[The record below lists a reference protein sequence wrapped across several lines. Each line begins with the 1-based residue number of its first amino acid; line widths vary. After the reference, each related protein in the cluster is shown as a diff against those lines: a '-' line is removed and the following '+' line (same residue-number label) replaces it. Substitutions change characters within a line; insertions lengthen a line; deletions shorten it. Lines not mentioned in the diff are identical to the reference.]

1 MRNQGRIKERDVS
14 SITEQRTRLFNQQIS
29 RLVSN
34 NLGVVV
40 VLIIVAVAFVSG
52 GIIDREIFQ
61 IRNVITILNHMT
73 SLGLVA
79 IGQTF
84 CILAGSFD
92 LSVGSVISLTSQVFA
107 GTVMGRSAMILPA
120 FLLIIGIG
128 VLIGSVNGVLISKAR
143 INPFVTTMAMM
154 LMANGAALLYY
165 PGSYG
170 KITPEVKWIGYGK
183 IGPIPFSF
191 VLLMIVFFICLIV
204 LTRTR
209 FGLHVYALGGG
220 VTAARLSGVKTVLI
234 RMMTHIICAT
244 LAAIDGVYFAAR
256 MGTGDPYSGTGYNLE
271 SIAAVCI
278 AGTSLFGG
286 RGTLWGTLC
295 GVLLLSMIAN
305 IFNHL
310 NLPTMSQL
318 ILRGCIIVIAVAV
331 YTVRS
336 KDFGK

>member
-1 MRNQGRIKERDVS
+1 MLNRSV
-14 SITEQRTRLFNQQIS
+14 QREGELLARVRRTVGANTGI
-29 RLVSN
+29 
-34 NLGVVV
+34 VV
-40 VLIIVAVAFVSG
+40 VLVIVAVAFITG
-52 GIIDREIFQ
+52 GLLDQEIFR
-61 IRNVITILNHMT
+61 IRNVITILHRMT

-92 LSVGSVISLTSQVFA
+92 LSVGSVISLSSQLFA
-107 GTVMGRSAMILPA
+107 GTVMGRPHMIIPA
-120 FLLIIGIG
+120 FGLIIAAGTFIG
-128 VLIGSVNGVLISKAR
+128 AVNGFFIARAR

-154 LMANGAALLYY
+154 VMAKGAALLYY

-170 KITPEVKWIGYGK
+170 QITAQVKYIGYGRVGPLPFPFVIL
-183 IGPIPFSF
+183 IGVFAVCLV
-191 VLLMIVFFICLIV
+191 VLN
-204 LTRTR
+204 RTR

-220 VTAARLSGVKTVLI
+220 AGPARLSGVNTTAI
-234 RMMTHIICAT
+234 RILTHVICSTMAA
-244 LAAIDGVYFAAR
+244 LAGVYFAAR
-256 MGTGDPYSGTGYNLE
+256 MGTGDPYSGQGYELE

-286 RGTLWGTLC
+286 RGSLWGTLC
-295 GVLLLSMIAN
+295 GVLLLSMISN

-318 ILRGCIIVIAVAV
+318 ILRGGIIIIAVAV

-336 KDFGK
+336 RTFGK